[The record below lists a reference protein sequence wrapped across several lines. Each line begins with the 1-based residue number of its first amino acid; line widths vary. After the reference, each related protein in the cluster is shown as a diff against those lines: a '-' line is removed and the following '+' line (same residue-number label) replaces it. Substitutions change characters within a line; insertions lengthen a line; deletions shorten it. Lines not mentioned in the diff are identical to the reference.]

1 MRFKERLKVI
11 DDYEK
16 WLKEENY
23 KLEQSKASFRIDN
36 SYLVFLAFLDKEG
49 YLKESNNEK
58 EN

>member
-16 WLKEENY
+16 WLEEENY

-49 YLKESNNEK
+49 YLKESRSE
-58 EN
+58 